1 MDESNR
7 KFDSILRTNSIKLR
21 EREHVHLDVFN
32 RFQEI
37 RFQIDEQR
45 EELNKRI
52 DDIALVMIDETK
64 KYEAMYLNKPK
75 RRSIVSLRHL
85 TRQKALVESESNEI
99 VETSSFRNSNESK

>member
-7 KFDSILRTNSIKLR
+7 KFDSILRTNSIQLR

-37 RFQIDEQR
+37 RFQIDEQS
-45 EELNKRI
+45 EEFKEKI
-52 DDIALVMIDETK
+52 DDIALEMMEKTK

-85 TRQKALVESESNEI
+85 TRQNKHLSNPI
-99 VETSSFRNSNESK
+99 RMK